1 MTSISADLS
10 STRTIAKEQFG
21 RLRALSISSRVAPRL
36 LTPVVLLVHGYHPF
50 AGDAGIYLAGVR
62 HVLDPSLYPLN
73 AQFATAFT
81 RLSIFGWGLAGLVR
95 VSHVSLEWV
104 LFALFLL
111 SIFLFL
117 AACRELAAHLFPSE
131 ASRWSAELLAAAW
144 FTLPVA
150 GTALT
155 LMDPYVTARSFSTP
169 VALFAVVA
177 CLDCAWG
184 RTTLLL
190 VLAVLLHPLMGAYAA
205 GFVILLGLVGDG
217 RARAAVWVCAAAFT
231 VCGAAFAFA
240 RHAPVSAAYRQAVG
254 LAPRSFLFLARW
266 RWYEVLGV
274 VLPLLLFARA
284 LHRLGDSSRIG
295 SVCVACLLTGSS
307 SLLIAA
313 LFVPVSG
320 PYLLVPLQI
329 LRGFHVIYS
338 VGIVMCG
345 GLLGAAVAQFRGVG
359 RVFEG
364 VGFVAL
370 FCVMFFVQRVS
381 WPGSNAIQ
389 WPGMI
394 PANPY
399 EQAFLWI
406 RKSTPRN
413 AVFAFNPQLVYRPG
427 EDEQGFRAIAERDQL
442 ADDKDG
448 GVVAVVPRLA
458 DRWARQRNA
467 EVSVDGMSDEQRLG
481 ALVPPGANWVLLAPD
496 AQTRF
501 TCPFRNA
508 VAQVCRMW

>member
-1 MTSISADLS
+1 MTSTSAGFLFT
-10 STRTIAKEQFG
+10 STIGNEQFG
-21 RLRALSISSRVAPRL
+21 RPAASPISSRAAPLL
-36 LTPVVLLVHGYHPF
+36 LTPVVMLVHGYHPF

-62 HVLDPSLYPLN
+62 HILDPSLYPLN
-73 AQFATAFT
+73 AQFATAFI
-81 RLSIFGWGLAGLVR
+81 RLSIFGWGLAGLFR
-95 VSHVSLEWV
+95 VSHVSLEWL

-117 AACRELAAHLFPSE
+117 AACRELAVRLFPSE
-131 ASRWSAELLAAAW
+131 ASRWGAMLLAAAW

-177 CLDCAWG
+177 CLDCAWL

-190 VLAVLLHPLMGAYAA
+190 VLAAVLHPLMGAYAA
-205 GFVILLGLVGDG
+205 GFVILLGLVGAG
-217 RARAAVWVCAAAFT
+217 RVRFSLWLCVSVFAG
-231 VCGAAFAFA
+231 CGTPFAFA
-240 RHAPVSAAYRQAVG
+240 RHAPVSAAYRQVVG

-274 VLPLLLFARA
+274 VLPLLLFAWA
-284 LHRLGDSSRIG
+284 LHKLGFSSRIG
-295 SVCVACLLTGSS
+295 SVCLACLLTGST
-307 SLLIAA
+307 SLLIST

-320 PYLLVPLQI
+320 PYLFVPLQT

-345 GLLGAAVAQFRGVG
+345 GLLGASVAQFRAAG

-364 VGFVAL
+364 VGFVGML
-370 FCVMFFVQRVS
+370 CVMFFVQRVS
-381 WPGSNAIQ
+381 WPGSNAIE

-406 RKSTPRN
+406 REFTPRT
-413 AVFAFNPQLVYRPG
+413 AVFAFDPQMVYLPG

-467 EVSVDGMSDEQRLG
+467 EVRVDGMSDEQRLG
-481 ALVPPGANWVLLAPD
+481 ALVPAGANWVLLAPD
-496 AQTRF
+496 ARTRF

-508 VAQVCRMW
+508 AAQVCRMR